1 MVSLPIFEYRQLA
14 VRTFHIF
21 SRISA
26 MLITGPKFIK
36 SPKLSSVCGNI
47 IFMSEF
53 RTIIKTHPGEARMAI
68 SDQIFTIGSCF
79 SDAIGQRLRTYKL
92 KAHVNPTGISY
103 NPISIHHLLNLA
115 VGKQALQED
124 NCTSGEVVFHYD
136 FHSSLYAKN
145 RTELA
150 ARLAQTVSQCK
161 KALLETT
168 WLIITYGTA
177 WIYSRKDNGRIVSNC
192 HKQPADWFTKTL
204 LGAAAV
210 EESFQELHSA
220 LLQANPGLN
229 IMLTISPVRHLKD
242 TLEGNSVSKSVLRVA
257 CENLTRR
264 YPNVFYFPSYEI
276 MMDDLRDYRF
286 YKSDMIHPNDVAEE
300 YIWDKFAGTWFD
312 KELQSF
318 VKSWRSILQALEH
331 RPFHPNTDAHQSFV
345 KATLEKIEAWS
356 AYVDVN
362 DERKHMLQQL
372 VR

>member
-1 MVSLPIFEYRQLA
+1 
-14 VRTFHIF
+14 
-21 SRISA
+21 
-26 MLITGPKFIK
+26 MLIAGPKFIK

-53 RTIIKTHPGEARMAI
+53 RTIIKPHPGDARIAI

-92 KAHVNPTGISY
+92 QAHVNPAGISY
-103 NPISIHHLLNLA
+103 NPISIHRLLNLA
-115 VGKQALQED
+115 LGKQTLQED

-136 FHSSLYAKN
+136 FHSSLYAK
-145 RTELA
+145 THPQLT
-150 ARLAQTVSQCK
+150 ARLLKTVSECQT
-161 KALLETT
+161 ALMSTT

-192 HKQPADWFTKTL
+192 HRQPADWFNKRL
-204 LGAAAV
+204 LDSTAI

-220 LLQANPGLN
+220 IQTANPGLN
-229 IMLTISPVRHLKD
+229 IMLTVSPVRHLKD
-242 TLEGNSVSKSVLRVA
+242 TLEGNSVSKSILRVA
-257 CENLTRR
+257 CENITRR

-276 MMDDLRDYRF
+276 MLDDLRDYRF

-300 YIWDKFAGTWFD
+300 YIWEMFAGAWFD
-312 KELQSF
+312 EKLQTF
-318 VKSWRSILQALEH
+318 VKSWRGILQALEH

-345 KATLEKIEAWS
+345 KATLKKIEAWS

-362 DERKHMLQQL
+362 DERNRMLQQL
-372 VR
+372 VG